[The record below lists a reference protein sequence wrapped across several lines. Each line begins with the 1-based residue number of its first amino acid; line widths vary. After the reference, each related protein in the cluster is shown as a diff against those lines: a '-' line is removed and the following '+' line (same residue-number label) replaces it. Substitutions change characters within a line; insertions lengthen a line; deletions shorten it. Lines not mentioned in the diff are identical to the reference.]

1 MNPIMNVV
9 PIMGPVARQRRLTVP
24 LLTGAL
30 SALLLMGCSK
40 TEPEHTQH
48 ATQTEGD
55 RQTAFRVRSQFDVPL
70 NDNGGWA
77 SDTNESATVFAD
89 EPFRIRFEVEAA
101 EADNTGR
108 RYRLDVRRNNGEWEP
123 LGAENFPQPAK
134 AYELDFERQ
143 PSDAMDEL
151 WHVLSGDASA
161 LSWTA
166 NGDEGHLTL
175 QADDEAL
182 LALGRYET
190 HWEPLEFAVDLR
202 LPEADA
208 QAGVVFGYENAENY
222 LRVDVKAGDAVQVV
236 RVNDGVESTLA
247 IHPFDIRHGQWFE
260 LKLIMEGQDLIV
272 EYDDEALVFTENLK
286 RDIPPSVAGLYVP
299 QGSRADVQALVEE
312 GQPRSPRTSIMASA
326 SFEHGAP
333 TRDLLSV
340 SEQPFTGGAGI
351 SFADRTP
358 VWSPEGGHSEW
369 EFPIVIRRFSDEAA
383 LNETGDRFD
392 YRLVDQTGEPLAS
405 EALASVTLE
414 VADGH
419 LGGTFVETPMRIGPW
434 AAGNGDLYFL
444 MEPAETWNA
453 LMTVRSS
460 DGGETWHEVDGAHR
474 PKTGDLEG
482 FASVLVD
489 DKIHMLHQTSDHVF
503 YHVFRTSDHP
513 EQPDTWAIRDERLAS
528 PEEPPT
534 QVADLAVRSDGSVVA
549 VYGGPDKIHTRTRSP
564 KGDWSEETVID
575 ADTGPALSGPALVLG
590 KRDVVHLAY
599 TGNDGRAFYRQLL
612 PNGELTERQ
621 TFAEGLGTDS
631 EDIGSILPLVYQ
643 PDSETVVVIY
653 RLASGYLWER
663 RVDAEGNWSDPV
675 QVTDRTVVQNAV
687 DADQTGADAI
697 AHGNSVQVLFIEES
711 TGHLYHTERRGEGDW
726 SEPRLLVD
734 DESVQ
739 WVRGALVKQDGES
752 AVYGYVYDGG
762 ADGGSGKNRYRERP
776 LEAR

>member
-1 MNPIMNVV
+1 MNHIMNVA
-9 PIMGPVARQRRLTVP
+9 PTMGSVARQPRVIVP
-24 LLTGAL
+24 LLAGAL
-30 SALLLMGCSK
+30 SALLLLGCNNTGPK
-40 TEPEHTQH
+40 QNQPV
-48 ATQTEGD
+48 AQTEID
-55 RQTAFRVRSQFDVPL
+55 RQTAFRVRSEFGLPL
-70 NDNGGWA
+70 NDDGGWA
-77 SDTNESATVFAD
+77 SDSNEPATVFAD

-101 EADNTGR
+101 EADNTRR

-134 AYELDFERQ
+134 VYELDFERQ

-151 WHVLSGDASA
+151 WHLISGDASA

-175 QADDEAL
+175 QSDDLAL

-202 LPEADA
+202 LPEVDA
-208 QAGVVFGYENAENY
+208 QAGVVFGYEDAENY

-236 RVNDGVESTLA
+236 RVSEGRESTLA
-247 IHPFDIRHGQWFE
+247 THPFDIKPGQWFE
-260 LKLIMEGQDLIV
+260 LKLILAGQNLIV
-272 EYDDEALVFTENLK
+272 EYHDEALVFTENLK

-299 QGSRADVQALVEE
+299 QGGRADVRALVVE

-326 SFEHGAP
+326 SFGHGAP

-340 SEQPFTGGAGI
+340 SLLPFTGGAGV

-383 LNETGDRFD
+383 LNESGDRFE

-434 AAGNGDLYFL
+434 EASNGDLYFL

-453 LMTVRSS
+453 LMTVKSTN
-460 DGGETWHEVDGAHR
+460 GGESWYEVDGAHR

-482 FASVLVD
+482 FASVRVD
-489 DKIHMLHQTSDHVF
+489 DMIHMLHQTSDHVF

-513 EQPDTWAIRDERLAS
+513 EQPDTWTIRDERLAS

-534 QVADLAVRSDGSVVA
+534 QVADMAVRSDGSVVA
-549 VYGGPDKIHTRTRSP
+549 VYGGPDKIHSRTRSP
-564 KGDWSEETVID
+564 EGDWSEETVID

-590 KRDVVHLAY
+590 KHGVVHLAY
-599 TGNDGRAFYRQLL
+599 TGDDGRAFYRQLL
-612 PNGELTERQ
+612 PNDELTERQ
-621 TFAEGLGTDS
+621 IIAEGLGTDS

-643 PDSETVVVIY
+643 PESETVVMIY
-653 RLASGYLWER
+653 RRADGYLWER
-663 RVDAEGNWSDPV
+663 RLDAKGNWSDPV
-675 QVTDRTVVQNAV
+675 QVSDRTVVQNAV

-697 AHGNSVQVLFIEES
+697 AYGNSVQVLFIEEN
-711 TGHLYHTERRGEGDW
+711 TGHLYHTERQAEGEW
-726 SEPRLLVD
+726 SEARLLVD
-734 DESVQ
+734 HEPVQ
-739 WVRGALVKQDGES
+739 WVRGALVKQADAT

-762 ADGGSGKNRYRERP
+762 ADGGSGKNRYRE
-776 LEAR
+776 LLLKAR